1 MQDVIFYFLFLSVG
15 GFLGNERKGQGE
27 VMTGCWFLRFM
38 FYLGA
43 KNKWEKEKEL

>member
-1 MQDVIFYFLFLSVG
+1 MLFFIFYFFSVG

-27 VMTGCWFLRFM
+27 VITGCWM